1 MKINETAARVGLSRR
16 AVKLYE
22 EKGLLRVSRDA
33 NGYRNYTEEDVRIL
47 KEIFVYRKLGIGI
60 ADIRKLLNGTDN
72 GLLKHIYEEKKNALD
87 TEQAELDALKHYIE
101 DGDVDAICR
110 TVDYKT
116 IGLAMQDMVPG
127 FYGYYFM
134 KHFEPYLQIRIT
146 TQEQL
151 EAYDTILNFWDN
163 VTLRPPLF
171 TWFMSFLMLRILP
184 RPSLDKIV
192 AQMDRQL
199 QMYLHPT
206 EEEYH
211 ALKEKVRK
219 NVRMRN
225 GLLKYHPALISQR
238 RFMRRLQDC
247 GYNDI
252 FIPAMTRL
260 SPAYREYHE
269 ALTQINE
276 RICAD
281 LGLYYDS
288 HYNLIMKKKESNDE
302 NFTG

>member
-1 MKINETAARVGLSRR
+1 MMINEVTEQVKLSRR

-22 EKGLLRVSRDA
+22 EKGLLHVSRDA

-47 KEIFVYRKLGIGI
+47 KEISFYRKLGIGI
-60 ADIRKLLNGTDN
+60 ADIRKLLNGKND
-72 GLLKHIYEEKKNALD
+72 GLLKHIYEEKKTALD
-87 TEQAELDALKHYIE
+87 TEAAELEALKHYME
-101 DGDVDAICR
+101 SGDVETAYQA
-110 TVDYKT
+110 VDYRT

-134 KHFEPYLQIRIT
+134 KHFEPYLQIRIA
-146 TQEQL
+146 TQEQQ
-151 EAYDTILNFWDN
+151 EAYDTILDFWDN

-171 TWFMSFLMLRILP
+171 TRLMGFLMLRVLP
-184 RPSLDKIV
+184 RPSLDKTI
-192 AQMDRQL
+192 AQMERQL

-206 EEEYH
+206 ETEYH
-211 ALKEKVRK
+211 ALKEQVRK
-219 NVRMRN
+219 NVRMRE
-225 GLLKYHPALISQR
+225 GLMKYHPALISQR
-238 RFMRRLQDC
+238 RFMKRLQDC

-260 SPAYREYHE
+260 SPAYREYHT
-269 ALTQINE
+269 AMMQMNE
-276 RICAD
+276 RICTD

-288 HYNLIMKKKESNDE
+288 HYNLIMKKKESNNE